1 MKHLTYLVLSVAFI
15 GFVIGRGHAQSN
27 SVLGNINCGGGQ
39 ATCFQQPD
47 ISLAI

>member
-1 MKHLTYLVLSVAFI
+1 MKHVIYLAVSIAVM